1 METSPES
8 PLTESTNDSTSTLST
23 DDKGRMGMRREFF
36 KDGRFMERENTEM
49 IIDGDTLSFLLY
61 SIRGKWEIHSDSLML
76 FANMKDVENPEHAG
90 ITVNSETIVSTKIIK
105 RITADSLIIQDAA
118 QEMNGNIIDLIMLRE
133 K

>member
-1 METSPES
+1 
-8 PLTESTNDSTSTLST
+8 
-23 DDKGRMGMRREFF
+23 
-36 KDGRFMERENTEM
+36 
-49 IIDGDTLSFLLY
+49 
-61 SIRGKWEIHSDSLML
+61 ML